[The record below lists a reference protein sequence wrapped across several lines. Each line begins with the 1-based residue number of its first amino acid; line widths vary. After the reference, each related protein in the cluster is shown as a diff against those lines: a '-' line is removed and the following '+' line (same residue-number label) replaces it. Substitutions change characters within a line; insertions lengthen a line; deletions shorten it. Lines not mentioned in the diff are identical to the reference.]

1 MFTVMLSGGRHPV
14 TLVGGKAAQLSDLL
28 SEGVEVPPG
37 FVVTTESHRAFLA
50 RPEPRRDELPAAVA
64 EAIDGHLAAFPPD
77 VRFAVRSS
85 AILEDLTDAS
95 FAGQYETFLDV
106 PQGSVKDAVLG
117 CWASALTSHARQ
129 YARGRGLVLDQ
140 GLMGVLVQR
149 LVPADVAGV
158 AFSIHPVTR
167 QAQVVVN
174 AAYGLGEGVVS
185 GFVTPDAFEID
196 KATGQI
202 LTRFLGLKE
211 VMIRPRSQ
219 GGTETIDTLEEL
231 ASRFCLS
238 DQDVARISSLTIQ
251 LERLKGVPVD
261 IEWAI
266 ADGALYCLQ
275 MRAITA

>member
-1 MFTVMLSGGRHPV
+1 MFTVLLSEGPHPV
-14 TLVGGKAAQLSDLL
+14 NLVGGKAAQLSDLL
-28 SEGVEVPPG
+28 SERVDVPPG
-37 FVVTTESHRAFLA
+37 FVVTTDSHRAFLE
-50 RPEPRRDELPAAVA
+50 RQESDREELPAAVA
-64 EAIDGHLAAFPPD
+64 DAIEHRLSVFAAD
-77 VRFAVRSS
+77 ARFAVRSS
-85 AILEDLTDAS
+85 AIFEDLADAS

-106 PQGSVKDAVLG
+106 PKDGVKDAVLR
-117 CWASALTSHARQ
+117 CWASARTSHARQ

-140 GLMGVLVQR
+140 SLMGVLIQR
-149 LVPADVAGV
+149 LVPAEAAGV

-167 QAQVVVN
+167 EDQVVVN

-185 GFVTPDAFEID
+185 GLVTPDAFEID
-196 KATGQI
+196 KATGQV
-202 LTRFLGLKE
+202 LSRFLGFKE

-219 GGTETIDTLEEL
+219 GGTETIDTPEEL
-231 ASRFCLS
+231 AGRFCLS
-238 DQDVARISSLTIQ
+238 DQDVARISSLTVQ